1 LKKTKE
7 KEHYLK
13 EIYKLVELDEKVS
26 VSQLSLK
33 LGVSKS
39 SVSNMLKKLV
49 SMGLVSTGPY
59 KPILLTKKGNNLSK
73 KLLLNTGLLNLFLL
87 MLWVSGQTKFMR

>member
-1 LKKTKE
+1 MKKTKE

-13 EIYKLVELDEKVS
+13 EIYKLVESDEKVS

-59 KPILLTKKGNNLSK
+59 KPILLTKKGITFLR
-73 KLLLNTGLLNLFLL
+73 KLLLNTDLLNLFLL
-87 MLWVSGQTKFMR
+87 MLWASVQTKFMR